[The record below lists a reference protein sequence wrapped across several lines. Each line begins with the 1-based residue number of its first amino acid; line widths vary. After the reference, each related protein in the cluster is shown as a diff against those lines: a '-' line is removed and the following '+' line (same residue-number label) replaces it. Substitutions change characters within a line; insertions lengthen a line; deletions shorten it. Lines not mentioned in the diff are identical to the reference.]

1 MIIPE
6 RKDLDNTMDVIY
18 LDHAATTPVN
28 QDVLDSMLPYFSQV
42 FGNPSSI
49 HIKGHEAKIALEDAR
64 AKMASFI
71 GASPGEIYFTSGGTE
86 ANNLII
92 KGIAHANRGSGNH
105 IITSSVEH
113 HSVIDTCHALEED
126 GYRLTYLPVDKYGM
140 VNPEELKEAIRNE
153 TILIS
158 IMHANNEVGTIEPIA
173 EIGRVAR
180 DKGIPFHTDAVQ
192 TLGHIPI
199 NVNDF
204 YIDAL
209 SASAHKLYGPKGVG
223 VAFIRKGIKIDP
235 SLHGGQQERHYRA
248 GTENVPG
255 IVGFSRAVEITSKV
269 MQKEVNAITTLRDRL
284 IEGLVPSIEGACLNG
299 HPKMRLPNN
308 VNISIDGVSGE
319 AMLIALR
326 LEGICASN
334 GSACNSSSTEPS
346 HVLLSMGLCDELVQG
361 ALRFTLG
368 RETTDRDIDSVLA
381 VLPTIV
387 DRYRHFH

>member
-1 MIIPE
+1 
-6 RKDLDNTMDVIY
+6 MDVIY
-18 LDHAATTPVN
+18 LDYAATTPVN
-28 QDVLDSMLPYFSQV
+28 RDVLEAMLPYFTQA

-49 HIKGHEAKIALEDAR
+49 HMKGHEAKIALEDAR
-64 AKMASFI
+64 ASIASFI
-71 GASPGEIYFTSGGTE
+71 GASPSEIYFTSGGTE
-86 ANNLII
+86 ANNFII
-92 KGIAHANRGSGNH
+92 KGIARANRRKGNH
-105 IITSSVEH
+105 IIISLIEH
-113 HSVIDTCHALEED
+113 HSVLDACRSLEED
-126 GYRLTYLPVDKYGM
+126 GYRLTYLVVDKYGM
-140 VNPEELKEAIRNE
+140 VDPDRLSEAITDE

-158 IMHANNEVGTIEPIA
+158 LMHANNEVGTIEPIA
-173 EIGRVAR
+173 QIGRVAR

-192 TLGHIPI
+192 TFGYIPI
-199 NVNDF
+199 NVDDF

-209 SASAHKLYGPKGVG
+209 SASAHKIYGPKGVG
-223 VAFIRKGIKIDP
+223 MAFIRKSIKTTP

-255 IVGFSRAVEITSKV
+255 IVGFSRAVEITSEV
-269 MQKEVNAITTLRDRL
+269 MQKEANAITTLRDRL
-284 IEGLVPSIEGACLNG
+284 IEGLVSSIEGACLNG

-308 VNISIDGVSGE
+308 VNISIDGVNGE

-368 RETTDRDIDSVLA
+368 RETTDRDIDSVLS
-381 VLPTIV
+381 VLPRIV
-387 DRYRHFH
+387 NRYRKFH